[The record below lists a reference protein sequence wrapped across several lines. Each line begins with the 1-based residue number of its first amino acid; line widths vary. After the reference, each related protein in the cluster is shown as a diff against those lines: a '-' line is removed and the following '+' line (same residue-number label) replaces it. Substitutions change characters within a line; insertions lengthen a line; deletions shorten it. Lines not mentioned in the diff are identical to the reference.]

1 MTVVI
6 SWLHMVPNIVSSYF
20 AKAMTLQTSRKIFG
34 KISRDEEALASKWQI
49 LDKSFLMEKSD
60 KSKNDYNAGSQ
71 ERLIM
76 LCEIHCYLLIHFIE
90 AILKRWIC

>member
-34 KISRDEEALASKWQI
+34 EISRDEEALASK
-49 LDKSFLMEKSD
+49 
-60 KSKNDYNAGSQ
+60 Y
-71 ERLIM
+71 LIN
-76 LCEIHCYLLIHFIE
+76 LS
-90 AILKRWIC
+90 

>member
-1 MTVVI
+1 MRR
-6 SWLHMVPNIVSSYF
+6 LLLQQSSF
-20 AKAMTLQTSRKIFG
+20 
-34 KISRDEEALASKWQI
+34 QI

-71 ERLIM
+71 ERLII

-90 AILKRWIC
+90 AAILISMLDYLLAIQPGFKRKCQLTLR